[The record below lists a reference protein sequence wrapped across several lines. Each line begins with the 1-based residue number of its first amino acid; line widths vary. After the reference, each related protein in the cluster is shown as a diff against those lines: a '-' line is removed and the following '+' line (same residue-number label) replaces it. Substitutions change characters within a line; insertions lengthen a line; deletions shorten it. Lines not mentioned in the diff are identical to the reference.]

1 VSSFLATWSDDK
13 GRTESRVD
21 DLQSQL
27 DKEPRI
33 SASIRSW
40 INDSHEEHEERDESL
55 PSPFD
60 DFQESSEDRNTYDS
74 SKSVSFKL
82 IHSP

>member
-1 VSSFLATWSDDK
+1 MSSFLATWSEDK

-27 DKEPRI
+27 DKEPDL
-33 SASIRSW
+33 SASITSR
-40 INDSHEEHEERDESL
+40 IKDSHEEHEERDESL
-55 PSPFD
+55 SSPLD
-60 DFQESSEDRNTYDS
+60 DFQESSEDRNTDDC